1 MKKPYQQNHPPRKA
15 ITSLLL
21 GFLGVMMFCSMLALV
36 GGAYAADIPH
46 DAVKYKRD
54 LIRQSHHVWGLNAP
68 VATFAAQIHQESAW
82 RTDAKSHVGAQG
94 LAQFMPATAK
104 WIAGAYPDTL
114 SDNEPYNPVWA
125 LRALVTYDK
134 WLFDRTSAVN
144 DCNHMAKVL
153 SAYNGG
159 LGWVYKD
166 QSLTKRN
173 GDDVSYWWNSVEKYN
188 AGRSAANFKENRDYP
203 QRILTRHEPSYVQA
217 GWGKGS
223 CYD

>member
-1 MKKPYQQNHPPRKA
+1 MKKTFNPPQKA
-15 ITSLLL
+15 IAQLLL
-21 GFLGVMMFCSMLALV
+21 GFVGVMLV
-36 GGAYAADIPH
+36 CTLLSWVASASAAGIPA
-46 DAVKYKRD
+46 DANKYKRD

-104 WIAGAYPDTL
+104 WIAGAFPESLGSNQPT
-114 SDNEPYNPVWA
+114 NPTWA

-134 WLFDRTSAVN
+134 WLYQRTSAVN
-144 DCNHMAKVL
+144 HCNHMAKVL

-166 QSLTKRN
+166 QALAKSK
-173 GDDVSYWWNSVEKYN
+173 GDDPSYWWDSVEKYN

-217 GWGKGS
+217 GWGIGA
-223 CYD
+223 CHD